1 MNTQITYPRVRSVS
15 ALTGKRLLVVFAT
28 GDRRLYDC
36 RPLLAGGEFARLADE
51 ALFQQAR
58 ADDHGYGVV
67 WDDELDLAESE
78 LWINGIPAEPSGP
91 ANGSQPSRPDTNRTS
106 AAAGSRR

>member
-1 MNTQITYPRVRSVS
+1 MNTPMTYPRVKFVS

-36 RPLLAGGEFARLADE
+36 QPLLAGGVFARLADE

-58 ADDHGYGVV
+58 ADAHGYGVV

-78 LWINGIPAEPSGP
+78 LWLKGIPAEPSGP
-91 ANGSQPSRPDTNRTS
+91 ANGSQPSRPESNRKS